1 MQLRKK
7 LQEKRDRQ
15 NQTEPDTGKLLSPGT
30 AAPDFTLPSSSGKPV
45 KLSELS
51 GRPVILA
58 FYPADHSP
66 VCSSQMALYN
76 EALPLFK
83 EYNAELLG
91 ISIDDP
97 DSHQAFAESLNLSFP
112 LLADNEPT
120 GAVARAF
127 GVFDEAENNA
137 RRALFVLDAGGVVQW
152 RYVSPKHVNPGA
164 NGILEALESL

>member
-1 MQLRKK
+1 
-7 LQEKRDRQ
+7 
-15 NQTEPDTGKLLSPGT
+15 
-30 AAPDFTLPSSSGKPV
+30 
-45 KLSELS
+45 
-51 GRPVILA
+51 
-58 FYPADHSP
+58 
-66 VCSSQMALYN
+66 MALYN